1 MKKTLIATLFGSL
14 VFTGSLLALPGAAAA
29 ELKFPHIETVGTSE
43 LVVKADMAELTV
55 EVVTKADNPA
65 KAKAGSDKAVSDFLA
80 RLAKSGIAREDI
92 HSANLNLQPE
102 YLYDPKTRTN
112 KEIGY
117 RASRQ
122 VVVTLRALDKLN
134 DLLDSALQQGIN
146 RIHQINF
153 KSSKEQE
160 MIEQARLM
168 AIKDAKQK
176 AAALAEG
183 FGERLDGVWEIR
195 YQAQGPVRPMVYK
208 MSAAARGDIAESY
221 QEAQTSISDRVEVIY
236 RLK

>member
-14 VFTGSLLALPGAAAA
+14 VFTGSLLALPNAAAA
-29 ELKFPHIETVGTSE
+29 ELNFPHIETVGTSE

-80 RLAKSGIAREDI
+80 RLAKAGIARDDVQ
-92 HSANLNLQPE
+92 SANLNLRPD
-102 YLYDPKTRTN
+102 YLYDPETRTN

-117 RASRQ
+117 LASRQ

-153 KSSKEQE
+153 KSSKEAE

-195 YQAQGPVRPMVYK
+195 YQAQGAVRPMVYK
-208 MSAAARGDIAESY
+208 MSAAARGDVAESY
-221 QEAQTSISDRVEVIY
+221 QEAKTDRKSVV
-236 RLK
+236 

>member
-1 MKKTLIATLFGSL
+1 MKKTLIASLFGSL
-14 VFTGSLLALPGAAAA
+14 VFTGSLFALPGAAAA
-29 ELKFPHIETVGTSE
+29 ELDFPHIETVGTSE
-43 LVVKADMAELTV
+43 LVVKADMAELSV

-80 RLAKSGIAREDI
+80 RLARAGIARDDI
-92 HSANLNLQPE
+92 QSANLNLRPDYQ
-102 YLYDPKTRTN
+102 YDKETRTN
-112 KEIGY
+112 KEVGY
-117 RASRQ
+117 LASRR
-122 VVVTLRALDKLN
+122 VVITLRTLDKLN

-153 KSSKEQE
+153 KSSKEAE

-183 FGERLDGVWEIR
+183 FGERIDGVWEIR
-195 YQAQGPVRPMVYK
+195 YQAQGPVRPMMYK
-208 MSAAARGDIAESY
+208 MSAAAPGDIAESY
-221 QEAQTSISDRVEVIY
+221 QEAQTSIRDRVEVIY

>member
-14 VFTGSLLALPGAAAA
+14 VFTGSLLALPDAAAA

-80 RLAKSGIAREDI
+80 MLAKSGIAREDI

-102 YLYDPKTRTN
+102 YLYDPETRTN
-112 KEIGY
+112 KEIDY

>member
-14 VFTGSLLALPGAAAA
+14 VFTGSLLALPNAAAA
-29 ELKFPHIETVGTSE
+29 ELNFPHIETVGTSE

-55 EVVTKADNPA
+55 EVVTKSDNPA

-80 RLAKSGIAREDI
+80 RLAKAGIAREDVQ
-92 HSANLNLQPE
+92 SANLNLRPD
-102 YLYDPKTRTN
+102 YLYDPETRTN

-117 RASRQ
+117 LASRQ

-153 KSSKEQE
+153 KSSKEAE

-195 YQAQGPVRPMVYK
+195 YQAQGAVRPMVYK
-208 MSAAARGDIAESY
+208 MSAAARGDVAESY

>member
-1 MKKTLIATLFGSL
+1 M
-14 VFTGSLLALPGAAAA
+14 
-29 ELKFPHIETVGTSE
+29 
-43 LVVKADMAELTV
+43 VKADMAELTV

-102 YLYDPKTRTN
+102 YLYDPETRTN

>member
-102 YLYDPKTRTN
+102 YLYDPETRTN

-168 AIKDAKQK
+168 AIKDATQK